1 MLNNNQPLFDVKAT
15 SNSNVRTTTC
25 ASSLNVL
32 TKASDDLTIK
42 SYFEG
47 VHELLKSKGADA
59 FCVNLDEVWPLA
71 FERKD
76 HAVRALTRDYFEGV
90 DYTTQVPD
98 NQVSPHVGE
107 NSLGGRPSVS
117 YYLTVSCLEHL
128 VARKERRVFEVYRQV
143 FHQAMD
149 NALSPSCMIEDK
161 VARVEAWLR
170 EEKAHRAELAMKE
183 EQVAQL
189 TDAHTQTL
197 KNNTELVEFITSMFV
212 NRSLIA
218 ISLIAGN
225 YGMGAH
231 DFNLLL
237 HDLGVQ
243 HKCSGTWVLNKKY
256 VSQNYTQTLCVGKP
270 WTGWTREGVTFLY
283 TLLKKNGIV
292 PLRER
297 K

>member
-1 MLNNNQPLFDVKAT
+1 MFNNNQPLFGVKAT
-15 SNSNVRTTTC
+15 PKSNVHATTC
-25 ASSLNVL
+25 VSSRNVL
-32 TKASDDLTIK
+32 TKASDDVTIK

-47 VHELLKSKGADA
+47 VHELLKSKGSDA
-59 FCVNLDEVWPLA
+59 FCVNLDEVWPLVY
-71 FERKD
+71 ERKD
-76 HAVRALTRDYFEGV
+76 HAVRALTKDYFEGV
-90 DYTTQVPD
+90 DYTTQLPD
-98 NQVSPHVGE
+98 NQTLPLNGE
-107 NSLGGRPSVS
+107 EDSKDSWGGSNKVT
-117 YYLTVSCLEHL
+117 YFITVSCLEHL
-128 VARKERRVFEVYRQV
+128 VARKERTVFEVYRQV
-143 FHQAMD
+143 FHESMD
-149 NALSPSCMIEDK
+149 NALTASCMIEDK
-161 VARVEAWLR
+161 VARVKAWLA
-170 EEKAHRAELAMKE
+170 EEEAHRAELA
-183 EQVAQL
+183 QL
-189 TDAHTQTL
+189 TNAHTQTL
-197 KNNTELVEFITSMFV
+197 KNNNELVEFITSMFE

-218 ISLIAGN
+218 ISLIAAN

-256 VSQNYTQTLCVGKP
+256 VGHNYTQSLCVGKP

>member
-1 MLNNNQPLFDVKAT
+1 MFNNNQPLFGVKAT
-15 SNSNVRTTTC
+15 PNSNVHATTC
-25 ASSLNVL
+25 VSSRNVL
-32 TKASDDLTIK
+32 TKASDDVTIK

-47 VHELLKSKGADA
+47 VHELLKSKGSDA
-59 FCVNLDEVWPLA
+59 FCVNLDEVWPLVY
-71 FERKD
+71 ERKD
-76 HAVRALTRDYFEGV
+76 VAVRALTKDYFEGV
-90 DYTTQVPD
+90 DYTTQLPD
-98 NQVSPHVGE
+98 NQTLRINVEQDSKG
-107 NSLGGRPSVS
+107 SWGGSNKVT
-117 YYLTVSCLEHL
+117 YFITVSCLEHL

-149 NALSPSCMIEDK
+149 NALTASCMIEDK
-161 VARVEAWLR
+161 VARVKAWLA
-170 EEKAHRAELAMKE
+170 EEEAHRAELA
-183 EQVAQL
+183 QL
-189 TDAHTQTL
+189 TNAHTQTL
-197 KNNTELVEFITSMFV
+197 KNNNELVEFITSMFE

-218 ISLIAGN
+218 ISLIAAN

-256 VSQNYTQTLCVGKP
+256 VGHNYTQSLCVGKP

>member
-1 MLNNNQPLFDVKAT
+1 MLNNNQPLFGVKAT

-25 ASSLNVL
+25 ASSRNVL
-32 TKASDDLTIK
+32 TKASDDVTIK

-47 VHELLKSKGADA
+47 VHELLKSKGSDA
-59 FCVNLDEVWPLA
+59 FCVNLDEVWPLVYDTKGNCVSDLKTH
-71 FERKD
+71 FFQD
-76 HAVRALTRDYFEGV
+76 V
-90 DYTTQVPD
+90 DYEVFIQKDKNP
-98 NQVSPHVGE
+98 
-107 NSLGGRPSVS
+107 LGGRPSVS

-170 EEKAHRAELAMKE
+170 EEKAHRAELAMKD

-189 TDAHTQTL
+189 TNAHTQTL
-197 KNNTELVEFITSMFV
+197 KNNTELVEFITSMFE

-218 ISLIAGN
+218 ISLVAAN
-225 YGMGAH
+225 YSMGAH

-256 VSQNYTQTLCVGKP
+256 LGHNYTQSLCVGKP

-283 TLLKKNGIV
+283 TLLKKKGIV
-292 PLRER
+292 PIRER